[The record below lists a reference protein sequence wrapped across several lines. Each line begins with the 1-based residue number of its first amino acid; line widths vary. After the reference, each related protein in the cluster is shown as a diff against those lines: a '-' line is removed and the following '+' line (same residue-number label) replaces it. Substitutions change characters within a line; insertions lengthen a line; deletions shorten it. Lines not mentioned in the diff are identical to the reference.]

1 MRKIRKL
8 EHIELYI
15 RDFKNL
21 NGNTF
26 GDFHFVHN
34 SLPETNINSIN
45 IETIFFDDLKSQAPF
60 YINAITGGI
69 SQSKEINKAFARI
82 SKELGI
88 PMAVGSQYIAL
99 EDKSVSDTFKIV
111 REINPNGIIFANAGA
126 MISAESANKI
136 IDMIEADALQIHLNV
151 PQEVIM
157 SEGDRCFEGYLSN
170 IEKLAKD
177 VEIPIIVKEVGF
189 GISGNTAKVLEDI
202 GVKAIDIGGRGGT
215 NFIKIESMRS
225 RVNINR
231 NFLQWGIPTAIS
243 LVECIKSTTGKL
255 DIMASGGIWDG
266 VSIAKALSLG
276 ADSVGIAGFL
286 LYLLVN
292 EGESEVIKILK
303 NIEEDLILCMLMLG
317 AKNIDQLK
325 ESSIVIT
332 GDSKEWLEQ
341 RGYDL
346 SCFARR

>member
-1 MRKIRKL
+1 M
-8 EHIELYI
+8 
-15 RDFKNL
+15 
-21 NGNTF
+21 
-26 GDFHFVHN
+26 
-34 SLPETNINSIN
+34 
-45 IETIFFDDLKSQAPF
+45 
-60 YINAITGGI
+60 
-69 SQSKEINKAFARI
+69 
-82 SKELGI
+82 
-88 PMAVGSQYIAL
+88 
-99 EDKSVSDTFKIV
+99 
-111 REINPNGIIFANAGA
+111 
-126 MISAESANKI
+126 
-136 IDMIEADALQIHLNV
+136 
-151 PQEVIM
+151 
-157 SEGDRCFEGYLSN
+157 
-170 IEKLAKD
+170 
-177 VEIPIIVKEVGF
+177 
-189 GISGNTAKVLEDI
+189 
-202 GVKAIDIGGRGGT
+202 
-215 NFIKIESMRS
+215 
-225 RVNINR
+225 
-231 NFLQWGIPTAIS
+231 QWGIPTAIS